1 MPGAVLV
8 HGAWHGAWCW
18 DGVVDELGRQGI
30 PATAVEL
37 PLTGLYDDAAAV
49 RHAIEA
55 AGPGCVVVGHSY
67 GGTVI
72 GAAAAGLPVARL
84 VFLAAFMV
92 EAPEEQMTHLAGS
105 PLLDALVVDDRGL
118 TVDAAKAADVFYAD
132 ADAATAADAVGRLRA
147 MPLAGRE
154 PEPAE
159 PAWRTIPSTYV
170 VCTRDRALP
179 VSSQRVM
186 SARASEVVDWP
197 TDHSPFLARPADV
210 AALVARLLTA

>member
-18 DGVVDELGRQGI
+18 DRVVDELGRRGI

-37 PLTGLYDDAAAV
+37 PLTGLYDDAAAA
-49 RHAIEA
+49 RQAIEA

-67 GGTVI
+67 GGAVI

-84 VFLAAFMV
+84 VFIAAFMV
-92 EAPEEQMTHLAGS
+92 EAPEEQLAHLAGS
-105 PLLDALVVDDRGL
+105 PLLEALVVDDRGL
-118 TVDAAKAADVFYAD
+118 SIDAAKAVDVFYAD

-147 MPLAGRE
+147 MPLDGRE

-170 VCTRDRALP
+170 VCTGDRALP
-179 VSSQRVM
+179 VPSQRVM
-186 SARASEVVDWP
+186 AARASEVVDWP
-197 TDHSPFLARPADV
+197 TGHSPFLARPADV
-210 AALVARLLTA
+210 AALVARLLNA